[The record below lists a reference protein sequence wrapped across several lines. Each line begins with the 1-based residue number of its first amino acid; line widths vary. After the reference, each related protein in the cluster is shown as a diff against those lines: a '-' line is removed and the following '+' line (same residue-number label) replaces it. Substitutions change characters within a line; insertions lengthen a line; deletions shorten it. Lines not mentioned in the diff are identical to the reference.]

1 MKFFRGKCLPHP
13 NGKKTFATDVAFFR
27 TAKQWQKQ
35 LYMETIYGQNAP
47 TYNLYSVKSTGKIW
61 VNFKAINFLL
71 LKIKTFIMNFDWG
84 NFGHF

>member
-1 MKFFRGKCLPHP
+1 
-13 NGKKTFATDVAFFR
+13 
-27 TAKQWQKQ
+27 
-35 LYMETIYGQNAP
+35 METIYGQNAP